1 MHFSWWTCVYWFRLV
16 DGVGGSRVRWRQR
29 CGSGRN
35 RPINQ
40 ACQPPQPRVHPRHVD
55 TPDKQAINPAL
66 KEPLGSIPFI
76 QPLSHVLRPLYCM
89 HMCARQRRGAHFSP
103 INHAPI
109 HIYAQMRAHA
119 HLLTS
124 QVSKVSSAISISP
137 AHFYVWQS
145 SKFITLAYKFK
156 TPSFL
161 KSF

>member
-1 MHFSWWTCVYWFRLV
+1 M
-16 DGVGGSRVRWRQR
+16 RWRQR

-103 INHAPI
+103 INHAPAYTYYI
-109 HIYAQMRAHA
+109 YKHKCALTRTFSPRRCQRCLPRFQSVQRISTCDRAANLSLSHI
-119 HLLTS
+119 
-124 QVSKVSSAISISP
+124 SAKP
-137 AHFYVWQS
+137 PVF
-145 SKFITLAYKFK
+145 F
-156 TPSFL
+156 
-161 KSF
+161 